1 VKSSEGSTPRRR
13 PADPGASRGRNR
25 LPMQA
30 ATEELVTCARR
41 HFDPELLPLIV
52 VALLEREK
60 SASETARE
68 PKAEAS

>member
-1 VKSSEGSTPRRR
+1 
-13 PADPGASRGRNR
+13 
-25 LPMQA
+25 MQA